1 MFYPWLQGES
11 STRTRNDAK
20 LTTVTQGG
28 NQTFGEGYAF
38 TEHLK
43 ELVQKAAPK
52 VNVEI
57 LVYPQ
62 YETRGDLGQC
72 VMRFRNW

>member
-1 MFYPWLQGES
+1 LSRQFDTGRHDEGEK
-11 STRTRNDAK
+11 K
-20 LTTVTQGG
+20 LNNEFLSIQGG
-28 NQTFGEGYAF
+28 NQTFGEGFVF

-43 ELVQKAAPK
+43 EVVQEALPK
-52 VNVEI
+52 VNVRI